1 MSQQAD
7 FFVELTQKPL
17 HEPERSD
24 KQTQTVSAASSVLK
38 PFQAQKACSESQ
50 HLGEE
55 LSPCV
60 GDLQELTQ
68 QLVRQA
74 KLSEELTQKL
84 AEQCQHAES
93 RTKTS

>member
-1 MSQQAD
+1 MLQQAD

-24 KQTQTVSAASSVLK
+24 KQTQTVSAASSALK
-38 PFQAQKACSESQ
+38 PFQAQKACGESQ
-50 HLGEE
+50 HLGE
-55 LSPCV
+55 LSPCA

-74 KLSEELTQKL
+74 
-84 AEQCQHAES
+84 
-93 RTKTS
+93 